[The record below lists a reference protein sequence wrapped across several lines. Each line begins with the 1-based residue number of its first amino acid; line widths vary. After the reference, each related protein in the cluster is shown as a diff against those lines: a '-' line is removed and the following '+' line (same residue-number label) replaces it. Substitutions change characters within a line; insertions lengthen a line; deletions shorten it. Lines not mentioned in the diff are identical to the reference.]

1 MAIVLA
7 DRVKETTTTTG
18 TGTLTLAGAVSGF
31 QSFAAIGNTNET
43 FYCIVSGTDWEVGQ
57 GTYTASGTT
66 FSRDTVFASS
76 AGGAKISVVSG
87 AEVFATYPAD
97 SAITNRHLHTDQI
110 FSGDQ
115 PDGIVIDYDHPFARI
130 SVETGDGIRMYT
142 GGVASTQ
149 IAEFK
154 SNGDTDLTGVLTVGG
169 GSLIGGATNPQ
180 VAASGSAN
188 NYVQLYV
195 HNDLAGT
202 SASADLI
209 AYPDNGT
216 DLHGYV
222 DLGCNSSTFNDANY
236 SVTGPNESY
245 LLASAPSGAGA
256 SGNMVYVTDST
267 GTANAHQ
274 WYVGGFNQPKDAW
287 SMQLLPGDLELK
299 ANGTVVGYDIANASA
314 KSHSAMSATDFNS
327 YSEVSYQA
335 IGTTGGTSEASA
347 VTAATGTPGAT
358 GGAEAF
364 TSYTTYHNMNGVVQG
379 YQSLQV
385 GVDGSS
391 AVLRL
396 GDNPL
401 RIFSNMTGALC
412 VGYNYSCAT
421 MLGPTWDTASA
432 GTAGYVYTSNGPNA
446 PASWQPAGGAGGSP
460 GGNSGEIQYNNA
472 GAFAGA
478 ASVEVENGQLRLISG
493 AIPATPAAGGLNLFS
508 RSRAGRHLAHIIG
521 PSGVD
526 VALQPA
532 LFGNSIYMWLP
543 GTGTTVAI
551 NFGCSFTARN
561 SGTSAAQAHPARA
574 STNAMS
580 SLVRATFGTGTTAT
594 GASGIQ
600 SAATVAWRGNAA
612 NLGGFFFSAR
622 FGIETLAADMRAFV
636 GLSAN
641 NAAMAA
647 DASTWNNTIG
657 IAKDSADSVW
667 QVVCRGTAVTKTPT
681 GCTVTAG
688 QILDMFLFAAPNGSD
703 ITVRLVDAVS
713 GTVYVDNVAFT
724 TNIPAATTFLY
735 MQAHTQSV
743 TGTTAKLLALNRM
756 YCETDL

>member
-7 DRVKETTTTTG
+7 DRVKETTNTTG
-18 TGTLTLAGAVSGF
+18 TGTLTLAGASSGF
-31 QSFAAIGNTNET
+31 QSFAAIGTGNQS
-43 FYCIVSGTDWEVGQ
+43 FYCIVSGTDWETGL

-66 FSRDTVFASS
+66 WSRDTIFASS
-76 AGGAKISVVSG
+76 NAGAAINVAAG
-87 AEVFATYPAD
+87 AEVFLTYPAD
-97 SAITNRHLHTDQI
+97 AAITNRHLHTDQI

-130 SVETGDGIRMYT
+130 SVEAGDGIRMYT

-154 SNGDTDLTGVLTVGG
+154 SNGDTDISGVLSVGG

-180 VAASGSAN
+180 IAASGSSTS
-188 NYVQLYV
+188 YVQAYI
-195 HNDLAGT
+195 HNDNAG
-202 SASADLI
+202 SAASADLV

-216 DLHGYV
+216 DASGWADV
-222 DLGCNSSTFNDANY
+222 GCASSTFSDAAF
-236 SVTGPNESY
+236 SVTGPNEAY
-245 LLASAPSGAGA
+245 LFGSAPSGAGKT
-256 SGNMVYVTDST
+256 GNLVYATDST
-267 GTANAHQ
+267 GTANSHQ
-274 WYVGGFNQPKDAW
+274 WYVGGFNQAKSAYK
-287 SMQLLPGDLELK
+287 MQLGSTGLDLKTSLLL
-299 ANGTVVGYDIANASA
+299 NG
-314 KSHSAMSATDFNS
+314 
-327 YSEVSYQA
+327 
-335 IGTTGGTSEASA
+335 
-347 VTAATGTPGAT
+347 
-358 GGAEAF
+358 
-364 TSYTTYHNMNGVVQG
+364 
-379 YQSLQV
+379 
-385 GVDGSS
+385 
-391 AVLRL
+391 
-396 GDNPL
+396 
-401 RIFSNMTGALC
+401 
-412 VGYNYSCAT
+412 
-421 MLGPTWDTASA
+421 SA
-432 GTAGYVYTSNGPNA
+432 GTSGYVLTSAGAGSIPT
-446 PASWQPAGGAGGSP
+446 WQPAGGAGGSP

-493 AIPATPAAGGLNLFS
+493 AIPATPAAGGINIFS
-508 RSRAGRHLAHIIG
+508 RSRGGRHLAHIIG

-600 SAATVAWRGNAA
+600 SASTVAWRGNAA

-647 DASTWNNTIG
+647 DSSTWNNTIG

-667 QVVCRGTAVTKTPT
+667 QIVCRGTAVTKTST

-688 QILDMFLFAAPNGSD
+688 QILDVFMFAAPNGSD

-724 TNIPAATTFLY
+724 TNIPANTTFMY

-756 YCETDL
+756 YCENDL